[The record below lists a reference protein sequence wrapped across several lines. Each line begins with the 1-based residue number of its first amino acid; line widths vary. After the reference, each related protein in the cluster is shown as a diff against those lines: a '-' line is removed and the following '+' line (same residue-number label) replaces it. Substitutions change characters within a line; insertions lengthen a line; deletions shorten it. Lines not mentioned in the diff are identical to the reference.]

1 MNDGEKPACDDPA
14 STPEMTLLEVG
25 EWLRGIGTWQ
35 WTIGSNLLACT
46 RGWLRLHG
54 CRQVPGSLAELAGL
68 VHPDDSPAFAQA
80 LHSALLRGTPQV
92 LDYRIVRQNDGKTCL
107 LATRLQTFE
116 QADGSQR
123 RLVGVVQDLGVDATR
138 GRALALG
145 ELDDTRRSEKE
156 LRELTESLEARVE
169 ERTRQLADAMHKA
182 EAANKAKSAFLA
194 NMSHEIRT
202 PMTAILGLGEL
213 MKREGLPPR
222 QAERLQKMNDA
233 AQHLLGVLNAVLDL
247 SKIEAG
253 KLILEETT
261 IDVDAIV
268 ASVVEMTSEDAGR
281 KGLRLDSSHCQEIP
295 GPLLG
300 DPTRLRQAL
309 LNYVSNAIKFTEQGW
324 VALEVDVLEDR
335 QESVLLRFA
344 VRDSGIGVPTGT
356 LQRIFEHFEQGDNSL
371 TRQHGG
377 SGLGL
382 AIVKQIAQL
391 MGGEV
396 GAQTEPGK
404 GSTFW
409 FTVRLKKVM
418 QKRSAAP
425 PVASPSEETGE
436 RRRRASRI
444 LVVDDERA
452 NREVIAAMLTT
463 VGLSM
468 DCAVNGQEAVELALA
483 TRYGLIL
490 MDLHLPQVDGLTAA
504 RLIRRQS
511 ANQHTP
517 ILALTGNVV
526 SGVQEACLAAGMNG
540 FIGKPFA
547 MDVLLEEVTRWLRA
561 PL

>member
-1 MNDGEKPACDDPA
+1 
-14 STPEMTLLEVG
+14 
-25 EWLRGIGTWQ
+25 
-35 WTIGSNLLACT
+35 
-46 RGWLRLHG
+46 
-54 CRQVPGSLAELAGL
+54 
-68 VHPDDSPAFAQA
+68 
-80 LHSALLRGTPQV
+80 
-92 LDYRIVRQNDGKTCL
+92 
-107 LATRLQTFE
+107 
-116 QADGSQR
+116 
-123 RLVGVVQDLGVDATR
+123 
-138 GRALALG
+138 
-145 ELDDTRRSEKE
+145 
-156 LRELTESLEARVE
+156 
-169 ERTRQLADAMHKA
+169 
-182 EAANKAKSAFLA
+182 
-194 NMSHEIRT
+194 
-202 PMTAILGLGEL
+202 
-213 MKREGLPPR
+213 
-222 QAERLQKMNDA
+222 
-233 AQHLLGVLNAVLDL
+233 
-247 SKIEAG
+247 
-253 KLILEETT
+253 
-261 IDVDAIV
+261 
-268 ASVVEMTSEDAGR
+268 
-281 KGLRLDSSHCQEIP
+281 
-295 GPLLG
+295 LLG

-335 QESVLLRFA
+335 QESVQESVLLRFA

-490 MDLHLPQVDGLTAA
+490 MDLHLPQVDGLTAV